1 MEEEVENGEESGE
14 DNIDQNNLVLLF
26 LLFPR
31 IRAWE
36 DDVDDYSEGET
47 DKAGQGRNLQD
58 EFFKVDLLIIIF
70 WQSSIETVV
79 LVGHYHLQD
88 SAIVFYK
95 VIDAE
100 QGN

>member
-70 WQSSIETVV
+70 KHSSIETVV
-79 LVGHYHLQD
+79 LVGHYHFQD